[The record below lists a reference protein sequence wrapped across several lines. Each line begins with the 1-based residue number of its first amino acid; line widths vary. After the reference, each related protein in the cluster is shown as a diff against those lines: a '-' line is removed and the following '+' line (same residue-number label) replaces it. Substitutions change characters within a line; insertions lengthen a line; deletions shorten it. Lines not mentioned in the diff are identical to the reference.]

1 MKKFYDNIIIVGGGL
16 SKINGYD
23 LILNDRLNIWRPRIL
38 STSAIDLIIKY
49 LNEEIKKNLLKKE
62 NLIEIE
68 QERIKQEMESTI
80 SGDNNNSTTTNNNN
94 NQEETTAQNNNINVS
109 EIEVPEDIMERIN
122 NETELKLDLDYIEEL
137 IEENGQFLSMNIVP
151 TPREF
156 DPSMIN
162 WKGGSVYSR
171 LKVVNEMWIT
181 QNDWDLLG
189 SRSLYYKS
197 IFNY

>member
-1 MKKFYDNIIIVGGGL
+1 M
-16 SKINGYD
+16 
-23 LILNDRLNIWRPRIL
+23 
-38 STSAIDLIIKY
+38 
-49 LNEEIKKNLLKKE
+49 KKE

-68 QERIKQEMESTI
+68 QERIKQEMESTM
-80 SGDNNNSTTTNNNN
+80 SGDNNNSTTNNNN